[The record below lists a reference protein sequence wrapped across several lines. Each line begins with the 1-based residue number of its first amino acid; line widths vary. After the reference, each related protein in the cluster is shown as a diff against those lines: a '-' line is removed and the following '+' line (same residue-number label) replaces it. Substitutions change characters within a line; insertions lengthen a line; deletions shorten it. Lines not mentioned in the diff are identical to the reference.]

1 MIFERISV
9 MVVATIPLTLVFVWL
24 WRRYLRLDHAN
35 KKLEM
40 QVADLSRQLEYSN
53 GLKQKITMMIA
64 HDLQSPLHFL
74 NVLSDHV
81 LRFAANN
88 QLTEVKAGTEEIR
101 KATANIHAFVK
112 EINLWARSQ
121 HDNFELAQHVFPFSE
136 LVAELRQFFAE
147 MLLINQNKLTVRY
160 PDDVAIFAN
169 RDILKAILR
178 NLIDNAN
185 KHTCHGEIVLAFASA
200 PNGKATLTVSDN
212 GSGMAPAD
220 LQRIRRRISNPAGD
234 GQVEPSSRMGYQIIV
249 DFAHTLGYS
258 LDVASTR
265 GEGTTVV
272 VSGLVCSEPFTPR
285 VQSADVVGIC
295 ELD

>member
-1 MIFERISV
+1 MF
-9 MVVATIPLTLVFVWL
+9 VAMIPLTLVLVWL
-24 WRRYLRLDHAN
+24 WKRYFRLDHA
-35 KKLEM
+35 KRKLER

-81 LRFAANN
+81 SRFADNN
-88 QLTEVKAGTEEIR
+88 QLPEVKAGTEEIR
-101 KATANIHAFVK
+101 KATGNIHAFVK

-136 LVAELRQFFAE
+136 VVTEIRQFFAE
-147 MLLINQNKLTVRY
+147 MLMINNNRLTVWS
-160 PDDVAIFAN
+160 PEDIAIFTN

-185 KHTCHGEIVLAFASA
+185 KHTANGEITLTFSGA
-200 PNGKATLTVSDN
+200 PNGTGSVTISDN
-212 GSGMAPAD
+212 GTGMLTAD
-220 LQRIRRRISNPAGD
+220 LQKIHRRLANPG
-234 GQVEPSSRMGYQIIV
+234 GNIPVEPNSRLGYQIII
-249 DFAHTLGYS
+249 DFAQTLGYS
-258 LDVASTR
+258 IDVTSIR
-265 GEGTTVV
+265 GKGTTVV
-272 VSGLVCSEPFTPR
+272 ISGLICSEPFVPR
-285 VQSADVVGIC
+285 MRSADIIGVC